1 MTDDVETMLAGLEQ
15 RLRALQAELDAEE
28 EAPAAPAPRPAQGAQ
43 QPSVAAPPPPPP
55 PAASASTGGSPAL
68 DALDRFGDDLRRVAR
83 ELVASYDRALAD
95 AHGLPAG
102 EGILFR
108 DEVALDATAD
118 LRGLCALGEAL
129 PRIRGVAHADLRAY
143 AGGRGAFDLVL
154 DRPVALVA
162 ELRGALGV
170 PMLVVEAREG
180 RLAIEVGSVGPRG
193 SGAP

>member
-1 MTDDVETMLAGLEQ
+1 MTEDVETMLAGLEE

-28 EAPAAPAPRPAQGAQ
+28 APLPPPPAPPRAEPPPPRAE
-43 QPSVAAPPPPPP
+43 PPPPPPP
-55 PAASASTGGSPAL
+55 PAPAAEGTTPAL

-83 ELVASYDRALAD
+83 DLVASYDRALAQ

-118 LRGLCALGEAL
+118 LRGLCAIGAAL

-162 ELRGALGV
+162 ELRGALDV
-170 PMLVVEAREG
+170 P
-180 RLAIEVGSVGPRG
+180 
-193 SGAP
+193 